1 MRILIIKQ
9 TIEMKL
15 IFYQIEL
22 QITVLFQNKIKAF
35 MKNQEFKKAIYPT
48 KYLIKMMNNL
58 ILHMK
63 MKLL

>member
-35 MKNQEFKKAIYPT
+35 MKNQEFKKAIYPA

>member
-35 MKNQEFKKAIYPT
+35 MKNQEFKKAIYST
-48 KYLIKMMNNL
+48 K
-58 ILHMK
+58 
-63 MKLL
+63 

>member
-1 MRILIIKQ
+1 
-9 TIEMKL
+9 
-15 IFYQIEL
+15 
-22 QITVLFQNKIKAF
+22 

-63 MKLL
+63 MKLLQKKLKNQ

>member
-1 MRILIIKQ
+1 MRILFIKQ